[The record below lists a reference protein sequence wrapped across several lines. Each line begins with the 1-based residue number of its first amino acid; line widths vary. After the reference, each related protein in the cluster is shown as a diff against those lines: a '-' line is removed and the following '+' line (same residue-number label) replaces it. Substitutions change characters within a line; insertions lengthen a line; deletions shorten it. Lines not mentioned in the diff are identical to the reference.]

1 LKGTE
6 DFYEG
11 SELEGLRLATNYYT
25 WLCEEFRP
33 YLRGRCL
40 EIGAGRG
47 TFSKFLLETDITA
60 LWCLEPAANLIPLLR
75 SEVSKSGKPV
85 KVIQATLAQFVASA
99 PEPFDCLVCVNVLE
113 HIEDDSEAMRQM
125 NDLLKAGGHLCL
137 FVPALPW
144 LYGSLDAQFGHYR
157 RYTKRRLEELA
168 RQVGFAIE
176 KLRFFNLL
184 GVITWFLMGK
194 ILRWRTWNA
203 TPVAAYDR
211 LIIPFL
217 RRLERRFSPPL
228 GQSLLMVVRREP

>member
-1 LKGTE
+1 MKGKI
-6 DFYEG
+6 DLYEG
-11 SELEGLRLATNYYT
+11 SELEGLRFAINYYQ

-47 TFSKFLLETDITA
+47 TFSKILVQQTDITA
-60 LWCLEPAANLIPLLR
+60 LWCLEPAMNLVPLLQLETQA
-75 SEVSKSGKPV
+75 SAKPV
-85 KVIQATLAQFVASA
+85 TIVQATLAQFVEST

-125 NDLLKAGGHLCL
+125 HDLLKAGGHLCL

-144 LYGSLDAQFGHYR
+144 LYGSLDVQFGHYR

-168 RQVGFAIE
+168 RQVGFAVE

-184 GVITWFLMGK
+184 GVVTWFLMSK

-203 TPVAAYDR
+203 TPVIAYDR

-217 RRLERRFSPPL
+217 RRLERCFSPPW
-228 GQSLLMVVRREP
+228 GKVC

>member
-1 LKGTE
+1 MG

-47 TFSKFLLETDITA
+47 TFSKFLLKTDISA
-60 LWCLEPAANLIPLLR
+60 LCCLEPAANLIPLLE
-75 SEVSKSGKPV
+75 SEVQRSNKPV
-85 KVIQATLAQFVASA
+85 TIIHATLAQFFESA
-99 PEPFDCLVCVNVLE
+99 VESFDCLVCVNVLE
-113 HIEDDSEAMRQM
+113 HIEDDKEAMRHM
-125 NDLLKAGGHLCL
+125 HNLLKVGGHLCL

-168 RQVGFAIE
+168 RQAGFAIE

-228 GQSLLMVVRREP
+228 GQSLLMVACRES

>member
-1 LKGTE
+1 
-6 DFYEG
+6 
-11 SELEGLRLATNYYT
+11 
-25 WLCEEFRP
+25 
-33 YLRGRCL
+33 
-40 EIGAGRG
+40 
-47 TFSKFLLETDITA
+47 LETDITA

-157 RYTKRRLEELA
+157 RYTRRRLEELA
-168 RQVGFAIE
+168 RQAGFAIE
-176 KLRFFNLL
+176 KLRFFYLL